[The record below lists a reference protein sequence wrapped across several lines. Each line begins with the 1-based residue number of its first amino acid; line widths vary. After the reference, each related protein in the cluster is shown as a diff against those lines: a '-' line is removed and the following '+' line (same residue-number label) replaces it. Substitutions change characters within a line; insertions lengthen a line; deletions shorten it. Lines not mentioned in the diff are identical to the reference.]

1 MCDCLAKM
9 PNNKLFFEDL
19 TPSTQCVICLDHIHD
34 TNKTVLSCGHELH
47 STCYSENI
55 LSGNNKCPLCR
66 ENVCKKVE
74 QLPDV
79 SKTMTAIFMEQM
91 LLSDKGEQ
99 ITTLFKELGYQENE
113 ITKENYE
120 SVIHLLL
127 KFGFNLGYIIRKWV
141 SEGNDRYVND
151 NENYIIESS
160 VENMIPDTIPL
171 RDSDTESLSS
181 LESMEHDIIDADIEP
196 INLLPLFHEENDDP
210 FMQNWEDTVEYIETR
225 NEERLIDFIQEY
237 NLENYRERLVN
248 DEELSDF
255 GRLLSCDIEDIMSP
269 GGLSNTHSLFT
280 RVEAEDIFTAILS
293 YYAKIYDD
301 DI

>member
-1 MCDCLAKM
+1 MD
-9 PNNKLFFEDL
+9 
-19 TPSTQCVICLDHIHD
+19 
-34 TNKTVLSCGHELH
+34 
-47 STCYSENI
+47 
-55 LSGNNKCPLCR
+55 
-66 ENVCKKVE
+66 
-74 QLPDV
+74 
-79 SKTMTAIFMEQM
+79 
-91 LLSDKGEQ
+91 
-99 ITTLFKELGYQENE
+99 
-113 ITKENYE
+113 
-120 SVIHLLL
+120 
-127 KFGFNLGYIIRKWV
+127 
-141 SEGNDRYVND
+141 
-151 NENYIIESS
+151 
-160 VENMIPDTIPL
+160 
-171 RDSDTESLSS
+171 
-181 LESMEHDIIDADIEP
+181 HDIIDADIEP